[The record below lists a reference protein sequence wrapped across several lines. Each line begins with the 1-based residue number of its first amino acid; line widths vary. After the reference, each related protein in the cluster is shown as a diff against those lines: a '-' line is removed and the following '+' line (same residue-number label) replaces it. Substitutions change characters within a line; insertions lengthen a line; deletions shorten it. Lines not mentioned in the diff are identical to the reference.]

1 MKRYYKRLRAL
12 ITIVA
17 PIIILFWYI
26 KYRKKINSDEY
37 WEEMRKHNMMF
48 FSVPFDLTQETM
60 LVRLSQVF
68 SILVGF

>member
-48 FSVPFDLTQETM
+48 FSVPFDLT
-60 LVRLSQVF
+60 
-68 SILVGF
+68 